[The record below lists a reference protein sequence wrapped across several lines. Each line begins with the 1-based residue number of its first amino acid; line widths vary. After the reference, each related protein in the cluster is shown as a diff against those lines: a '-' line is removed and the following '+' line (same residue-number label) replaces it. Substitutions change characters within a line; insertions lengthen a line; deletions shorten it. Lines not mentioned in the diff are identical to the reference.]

1 MDMFLELTQKQVL
14 SQRMIQSTE
23 ILQMTTA
30 ELNDYLGELALENP
44 LIDVSSASASEEAQA
59 ISDLYLKMQRKS
71 EWLTTSDH
79 QNRVYN
85 KQERE
90 DMFDSDDYRDTENED
105 EYLAN
110 HLLNQLLHLKFSQK
124 EKNIIEFIV
133 YMLDDR
139 GYLKET
145 PAALASYLNISENE
159 LDVCLKR
166 IQELEPAGIAARS
179 LQECL
184 LLQLE
189 RQGKS
194 DSIEAAIVQNYLQE
208 LAKNKPDKIAKALKA
223 SLTDVLSAIAEIK
236 KLDPK
241 PGSRFASHERTQ
253 YITPDAYI
261 LTHDNQLEIITSDAG
276 QPSISIN
283 TYYLNL
289 QKSTDDKAVLDYIN
303 KKKSQA
309 EWVQNCLQQRQTTL
323 RRVLEQIVT
332 VQHDFFL
339 YGPMHK
345 KPLRL
350 ADIAEALELHESTIS
365 RAMKGKYLQCDLGVY
380 PLSYFLTGSLSTT
393 SANTSSLSTA
403 VTPEQAQQAILHII
417 EAEDKSKPY
426 NDRIIAEK
434 LSKAGITISRRTV
447 AKYRDILGIPDKTG
461 RKTWNP

>member
-14 SQRMIQSTE
+14 SQRMLQSTE
-23 ILQMTTA
+23 ILQMTTV
-30 ELNDYLGELALENP
+30 ELNNYLNQLALENP
-44 LIDVSSASASEEAQA
+44 LIDVSSTPTSDEAQSV
-59 ISDLYLKMQRKS
+59 SDLYLKMQRKS

-105 EYLAN
+105 EYLAS
-110 HLLNQLLHLKFSQK
+110 HLLNQLLHLNLSQK
-124 EKNIIEFIV
+124 EKNIIEFII

-145 PAALASYLNISENE
+145 PAVLASYLNISENE
-159 LDVCLKR
+159 LNVCLKR
-166 IQELEPAGIAARS
+166 IQDLEPAGIAAHS
-179 LQECL
+179 LRECL

-194 DSIEAAIVQNYLQE
+194 DSLEASIVQNYLQE
-208 LAKNKPDKIAKALKA
+208 LAKNKPDKIAKTLKVP
-223 SLTDVLSAIAEIK
+223 LKDVLSAITEIK

-253 YITPDAYI
+253 YITPDAFI
-261 LTHDNQLEIITSDAG
+261 LAHDHRLEVITADAG

-283 TYYLNL
+283 NYYLNL
-289 QKSTDDKAVLDYIN
+289 QKSSDDKAVLDYIKQ
-303 KKKSQA
+303 KKAQA
-309 EWVQNCLQQRQTTL
+309 EWVQNCLQQRRTTL
-323 RRVLEQIVT
+323 RRVLEQIVII
-332 VQHDFFL
+332 QHDFFL

-350 ADIAEALELHESTIS
+350 TDLAEALELHESTIR
-365 RAMKGKYLQCDLGVY
+365 RAMKGKYLQCDSGIY

-393 SANTSSLSTA
+393 SSNTSPLSSA
-403 VTPEQAQQAILHII
+403 VTSEQAQQAILHII
-417 EAEDKSKPY
+417 QSEDKSKPY

-434 LSKAGITISRRTV
+434 LAEEGIAISRRTV